1 MQLSHCTN
9 PTGITQTGASLNLVP
24 PPPPLGGGAG
34 NEEGLQDPSKAAAK
48 SPVTHLGEY
57 IRIPIKSIYCVI

>member
-9 PTGITQTGASLNLVP
+9 RTGITQTGANLNLVP
-24 PPPPLGGGAG
+24 PSPLLGGGAG
-34 NEEGLQDPSKAAAK
+34 NKEGLQGPPKAAAK

-57 IRIPIKSIYCVI
+57 IWIPIKSVYCII